1 VNEATDRKGRVF
13 PAVFHAEGDS
23 GYWVEFPDIPG
34 CFSQGDTL
42 EEAYRMAGEALALA
56 LDGDDFIPS
65 PAGNITVYGED
76 IVMSVAA
83 ADGDD
88 IVLIG

>member
-1 VNEATDRKGRVF
+1 MSEAADRKDRVF
-13 PAVFHAEGDS
+13 PAVFHMEGNS
-23 GYWVEFPDIPG
+23 GYRVEFPDIPG

-56 LDGDDFIPS
+56 LDGDDFIPP

-76 IVMSVAA
+76 LVVPVAA

>member
-1 VNEATDRKGRVF
+1 MSEAADRKNSVF

-65 PAGNITVYGED
+65 PAGNIVVNGED
-76 IVMSVAA
+76 RVMVVAA

-88 IVLIG
+88 IVRIG